1 MVSICTQT
9 LIQRTS
15 QSDPFCSLYRII
27 HYIKC
32 NMLSKS
38 SEQELGFVHYISKFT
53 ISRFIISRFE
63 CTTKY
68 LQYRTLNLTT
78 KKSQKAIEI
87 GDFLRSKTRF
97 LGLNHIVVLFVHP
110 SSFLAF
116 DLQWNLMFFQYFLAF
131 WMNWSLNFS

>member
-1 MVSICTQT
+1 MLQRYIHSTLKPLYSEQVHQT
-9 LIQRTS
+9 L
-15 QSDPFCSLYRII
+15 FV
-27 HYIKC
+27 HYMEKC
-32 NMLSKS
+32 TKWG
-38 SEQELGFVHYISKFT
+38 LGFVHYIMKFT
-53 ISRFIISRFE
+53 ISRFVISRFE
-63 CTTKY
+63 CSTTKY

-78 KKSQKAIEI
+78 EKSQKAIEI

-97 LGLNHIVVLFVHP
+97 LGLNHIVILFVHP